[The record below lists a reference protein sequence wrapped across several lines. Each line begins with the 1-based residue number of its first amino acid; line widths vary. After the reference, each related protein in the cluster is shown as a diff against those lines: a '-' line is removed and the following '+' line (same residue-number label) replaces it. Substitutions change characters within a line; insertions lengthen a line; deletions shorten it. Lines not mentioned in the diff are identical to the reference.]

1 MAQANIGV
9 LIKSILQ
16 DKAKEILYFPFWWY
30 GKGFLIALNFLWEKI
45 RGMEARLGL
54 KIWAKNLFTP
64 MFGQR
69 DFAGIAISFFMRI
82 VQIIGRF
89 FILVLWMIL
98 MAGLLLLWLG
108 LPIFVVLGVVI
119 NLVA

>member
-1 MAQANIGV
+1 MAQANWGI
-9 LIKSILQ
+9 LAKSILQ
-16 DKAKEILYFPFWWY
+16 DKAREILYFPFWWY
-30 GKGFLIALNFLWEKI
+30 GKGLLGTLNSVWQKI
-45 RGMEARLGL
+45 KEMEAKLGL
-54 KIWAKNLFTP
+54 KIWVTNLFTP

-69 DFAGIAISFFMRI
+69 DIAGVAISFFMRV

-98 MAGLLLLWLG
+98 MVGLLILWII
-108 LPIFVVLGVVI
+108 LPIFVVLGILI

>member
-1 MAQANIGV
+1 MAQANWGI
-9 LIKSILQ
+9 LAKSILQ

-30 GKGFLIALNFLWEKI
+30 GKGLVKATKILWQKI
-45 RGMEARLGL
+45 KDTEARLGL
-54 KIWAKNLFTP
+54 KIWVTNLFTP

-69 DFAGIAISFFMRI
+69 DIAGVAISFFMRV

-89 FILVLWMIL
+89 FILLIWAIL
-98 MAGLLLLWLG
+98 MAGLLFLWLV
-108 LPIFVVLGVVI
+108 LPIFVVLAILI